1 MSTTSRLLLT
11 NNCATKKTIKEQTI
25 EVPKSPLHQL
35 IESGL
40 KARSKALDTKIKSYR
55 EIIEN
60 FENGSDLEQL
70 KKMKSKSDE
79 AILEAYNT
87 SFQENLWSDTA
98 VKLTGNIAKLMGT
111 GKGVSHSKRSNERE
125 HERQIEGDIPFTI
138 KETSSKSDMTKF
150 YNNNDFC
157 MVGVKVTDEGCQ
169 QLANLL
175 ADNYDINTPVQ
186 FYSIKGKDM
195 NKVYDLYGDNAY
207 PDKDFNILV
216 VPTDTI
222 KNCPNY
228 AHIIADVKV
237 LIHARYFNDVVDNNE
252 YREYKAGRHKRSKQ
266 IEWLINALGESTTF
280 YGEPFNGDTLYDNED
295 MLDFH
300 PSQWLDLQLTTEFAE
315 IYHTYLETIDD
326 IVSNEAT
333 ILTENYDNKVQ
344 RLQTMLEAEK
354 RSFGDNIKMI
364 IENLKKIFS
373 TFFDKLKDKYGDN
386 AKFINKYREVIEKK
400 PFNFSNEMR
409 SKGDIL
415 AGLRRI
421 TNTKLDF
428 VKYDYEQMKEDLKD
442 KRIFFEKHIK
452 PHLNDTN
459 SQRQLKWDNDTSIAE
474 YCKAYFGAACSED
487 QYPMCTFKNKD
498 FEANKPA
505 IIKFLTESN
514 TFLNGLRRDIDT
526 LDVRARD
533 VIRSDFNDT
542 NVTTNTTNA
551 SVQNSIN
558 SAKQESYYSLLLDR
572 VLYEADFK
580 GDSQQTN
587 PNEPTNAGN
596 AKNKDQQDNTNNNE
610 NNQQQN
616 DNQIPDQ
623 KKAFKTYLDAYRDVI
638 LAEITAVEFIVIEL
652 MQVIKAHAEIYIGKQ
667 TKENNKK
674 KK

>member
-11 NNCATKKTIKEQTI
+11 NNHIAKKTIREQAI
-25 EVPKSPLHQL
+25 ELPKSPLHQL

-40 KARSKALDTKIKSYR
+40 EARSKALDTKIESYKNIVESFEDGCDQDQLR
-55 EIIEN
+55 E
-60 FENGSDLEQL
+60 
-70 KKMKSKSDE
+70 MKSESDK
-79 AILEAYNT
+79 AILESYNT
-87 SFQENLWSDTA
+87 SFQEKNLWSDTA
-98 VKLTGNIAKLMGT
+98 VKLTGGVSKLMGT
-111 GKGVSHSKRSNERE
+111 GKGVSYSSKNDTKK

-138 KETSSKSDMTKF
+138 KKTSSKADMTRF

-157 MVGVKVTDEGCQ
+157 MVGVKITDEGCQ
-169 QLANLL
+169 QLVNLL
-175 ADNYDINTPVQ
+175 ADNFDINTPVQ
-186 FYSIKGKDM
+186 LYYIEGKDM

-207 PDKDFNILV
+207 DKDLHILV

-222 KNCPNY
+222 KHCPNY
-228 AHIIADVKV
+228 AYVIADAKV
-237 LIHARYFNDVVDNNE
+237 LIHSRYFNDVVDNNE

-266 IEWLINALGESTTF
+266 IEWLINALGESASF
-280 YGEPFNGDTLYDNED
+280 YGEPFNGDTVYDNED

-315 IYHTYLETIDD
+315 IYHAYLETVDD
-326 IVSNEAT
+326 IISNEAT
-333 ILTENYDNKVQ
+333 ILTENYDNKIE

-373 TFFDKLKDKYGDN
+373 TFFNKLKDKYGDN

-442 KRIFFEKHIK
+442 KRAFFEKYIK

-487 QYPMCTFKNKD
+487 QYPMCKFQNKD
-498 FEANKPA
+498 FENNKAA

-514 TFLNGLRRDIDT
+514 TFLNGLRRDINT

-542 NVTTNTTNA
+542 GVTTNTTNA
-551 SVQNSIN
+551 TVQNNIN
-558 SAKQESYYSLLLDR
+558 SAKQESYYSILLDKI
-572 VLYEADFK
+572 LYEADFK
-580 GDSQQTN
+580 GDPQQTN
-587 PNEPTNAGN
+587 SNEPTD
-596 AKNKDQQDNTNNNE
+596 AKPTENNKDQQTNDNGNDQ
-610 NNQQQN
+610 QQQN

-623 KKAFKTYLDAYRDVI
+623 KKAFKVYLDAYRDVI

-667 TKENNKK
+667 EKTNNKK
-674 KK
+674 K